1 MAETPSV
8 SVIMIFLNAAAFLE
22 EAISSVFA
30 QTFPHWELLL
40 VDDGSQDAS
49 TAIARRWSA
58 LHPGRVRYLEHSGH
72 ANLGMSASRN
82 RGLQEARGH
91 WIALLDA
98 DDVWLPRK
106 LSEQLAILENQPRAA
121 MVYGRSELWWSW
133 TGRAEDRERDHML
146 PLGVPA
152 DSLVEPP
159 TLLRLLLE
167 NKVQTP
173 TTCNVLLR
181 RALCE
186 AVGGFQN
193 DFRGMFED
201 QVFFAK
207 VCLEFPVYVSGTC
220 WARYRQHP
228 QSCCALASAQGT
240 DRPDRLRFLRWIKAH
255 FAQRQ
260 VSHAGLQE
268 TLKRELWPLE
278 HPILA
283 SLSRRARRTLMRIRN
298 RIGRLAGRPREIPV
312 RPGGG

>member
-1 MAETPSV
+1 MAESPHV

-22 EAISSVFA
+22 EAIASVFA
-30 QTFPHWELLL
+30 QTYPHWELLL
-40 VDDGSQDAS
+40 VDDGSTDAS
-49 TAIARRWSA
+49 TAIAQHWSG
-58 LHPGRVRYLEHSGH
+58 LHPGRVRYLEHPGH

-82 RGLQEARGH
+82 RGLLEAHGRF
-91 WIALLDA
+91 IALLDA

-106 LSEQLAILENQPRAA
+106 LSEQLTVLEAQPRAA

-133 TGRAEDRERDHML
+133 TGRVEDQERDHML

-152 DSLVEPP
+152 DTLVEPP
-159 TLLRLLLE
+159 TLLRLLVE

-186 AVGGFQN
+186 SVGGFQD

-228 QSCCALASAQGT
+228 QSCCALASAQGS
-240 DRPDRLRFLRWIKAH
+240 DRADRLRFLRWLKAY
-255 FAQRQ
+255 FAERR
-260 VSHAGLQE
+260 VSHAGLRE
-268 TLKRELWPLE
+268 ALKRELWPLE
-278 HPILA
+278 HPLLV
-283 SLSRRARRTLMRIRN
+283 SLSKTWRRTLRRIRN
-298 RIGRLAGRPREIPV
+298 RVPWLAGRSRDLPV
-312 RPGGG
+312 QPGGG